1 MNLITFLVMQG
12 NTQKVNDINLE
23 KAQVQLQR
31 NSNQEDITQVTAEI
45 AEQEDMIELVAA
57 DQKSFAASAYK
68 DALNAS
74 NTLVEEA
81 KTNLSDAKSA
91 FSDSEKAW
99 NAAQNDSTLSE
110 AQKKEIKAAYE
121 RAERVRDAAQEAYD
135 NAVEEKDSAQK
146 LAYAEYTED
155 LEAISTMQTT
165 TGNVFLAAKKANL
178 EELNKLDTKLELR
191 YNELDTLS
199 KSLSAEKES
208 AKELTES
215 KAEELAP
222 KYG

>member
-1 MNLITFLVMQG
+1 
-12 NTQKVNDINLE
+12 
-23 KAQVQLQR
+23 
-31 NSNQEDITQVTAEI
+31 
-45 AEQEDMIELVAA
+45 
-57 DQKSFAASAYK
+57 
-68 DALNAS
+68 
-74 NTLVEEA
+74 
-81 KTNLSDAKSA
+81 
-91 FSDSEKAW
+91 
-99 NAAQNDSTLSE
+99 
-110 AQKKEIKAAYE
+110 
-121 RAERVRDAAQEAYD
+121 
-135 NAVEEKDSAQK
+135 
-146 LAYAEYTED
+146 
-155 LEAISTMQTT
+155 MQTT